1 MGSRRDESEDGPVVL
16 VELLSYPLVGVS
28 PEIIA
33 GPDRVTGGLLSGEHH
48 LGVKLIAIHRPP
60 DMLPHDQ
67 LSVLYMA
74 RPPEYQ
80 LSVVSYLMS
89 HIPVDLRHHI
99 VHQPLPVPE
108 EDIGVEIVIVLQT
121 TGLGSDRM
129 GSLISVDAEG
139 TDAELDVGLDATD
152 GL

>member
-1 MGSRRDESEDGPVVL
+1 M
-16 VELLSYPLVGVS
+16 
-28 PEIIA
+28 
-33 GPDRVTGGLLSGEHH
+33 
-48 LGVKLIAIHRPP
+48 
-60 DMLPHDQ
+60 
-67 LSVLYMA
+67 
-74 RPPEYQ
+74 RPPEHQ

-89 HIPVDLRHHI
+89 HIPVDLRLHI

-139 TDAELDVGLDATD
+139 TDAELDVVTLRMVCDRSRISWVTLFLRQSSLEAKA
-152 GL
+152 

>member
-1 MGSRRDESEDGPVVL
+1 MSDQLAYKGTIIIVL
-16 VELLSYPLVGVS
+16 YSKVG
-28 PEIIA
+28 
-33 GPDRVTGGLLSGEHH
+33 LFLYQH
-48 LGVKLIAIHRPP
+48 LGGI
-60 DMLPHDQ
+60 
-67 LSVLYMA
+67 SV
-74 RPPEYQ
+74 RPPEHQ

-99 VHQPLPVPE
+99 VHQPLPLPE

>member
-1 MGSRRDESEDGPVVL
+1 MSDQLAHKGTILIVL
-16 VELLSYPLVGVS
+16 YSKVG
-28 PEIIA
+28 
-33 GPDRVTGGLLSGEHH
+33 LFLYQH
-48 LGVKLIAIHRPP
+48 LGGI
-60 DMLPHDQ
+60 
-67 LSVLYMA
+67 SV
-74 RPPEYQ
+74 RPPEHQ

-129 GSLISVDAEG
+129 GSLISVDAE
-139 TDAELDVGLDATD
+139 LDVGLDATD